1 MINKQFITRH
11 IYALIIVFSSLTG
24 FSQSLPFNF
33 EGDITTSDFSDFDG
47 GVATVV
53 ANPNPSGI
61 NTSASVAQIVRD
73 EGASW
78 SGSKIL
84 LADNLDFSVKTKIT
98 MKVYTKACYSGLY
111 QCVAHRNRR
120 RTQSQRT

>member
-1 MINKQFITRH
+1 MINRQFTTKH
-11 IYALIIVFSSLTG
+11 ICALIILFSSFAS

-47 GVATVV
+47 GVVTVIT
-53 ANPNPSGI
+53 NPNPSGI
-61 NTSASVAQIVRD
+61 NMSASVAQIVRD
-73 EGASW
+73 GGKPW

-98 MKVYTKACYSGLY
+98 MKVYTKAAVGTTIKLKLEGTWPPLR
-111 QCVAHRNRR
+111 AF
-120 RTQSQRT
+120 